1 MDQYVPRDFI
11 SAPAH
16 TDSAPSTPGRSA
28 GKIRIPPLGV
38 IRKPNTSAHREIFGT
53 DDEYEDGRHQDNDPQ
68 RFLDSLDFDPHNM
81 TIPFPSPRKIAGSKR
96 VVSAQN
102 SQRLREQAGWK
113 VGELSRASAI
123 SPVLPTQEVFQS
135 ITATPNLSG
144 GSFEEFRA
152 ECYAQSYIATGGP
165 PLPSIPLSV
174 NAFGVYQPAQ
184 SIPPTFQPCLV
195 VNQPQETWNTTDV
208 EMSDA

>member
-1 MDQYVPRDFI
+1 MDQDVPRDFVP
-11 SAPAH
+11 APAH
-16 TDSAPSTPGRSA
+16 PDSAPSTPSRSA

-38 IRKPNTSAHREIFGT
+38 IRKPNSSAHREIFGT
-53 DDEYEDGRHQDNDPQ
+53 DDEYEDGRRQDNDP
-68 RFLDSLDFDPHNM
+68 LINSSDFDPHDM

-102 SQRLREQAGWK
+102 AQRLREQAGWK
-113 VGELSRASAI
+113 AGESSRASAI
-123 SPVLPTQEVFQS
+123 SPGLPTPEVFQS

-144 GSFEEFRA
+144 GSFEEIRA

-165 PLPSIPLSV
+165 PPPSILLSV
-174 NAFGVYQPAQ
+174 NAFGVYQPAR
-184 SIPPTFQPCLV
+184 SIPPTFQPCV
-195 VNQPQETWNTTDV
+195 VFDQPQETWYTSDV

>member
-1 MDQYVPRDFI
+1 MDQYVPRDFV

-16 TDSAPSTPGRSA
+16 TDSAPSTPDRSA
-28 GKIRIPPLGV
+28 GKIRIPPLSV
-38 IRKPNTSAHREIFGT
+38 IRKPNTYTHREIFGT
-53 DDEYEDGRHQDNDPQ
+53 DDEYEDDRHQDNDPQ

-102 SQRLREQAGWK
+102 AQRLREQAGWK
-113 VGELSRASAI
+113 AGELSRASA
-123 SPVLPTQEVFQS
+123 PTQEVFQS

-165 PLPSIPLSV
+165 PPPSIPLSV

-184 SIPPTFQPCLV
+184 SIPPTFQPCLF
-195 VNQPQETWNTTDV
+195 VNQPQETWNTSDV

>member
-1 MDQYVPRDFI
+1 MDQYVPRDFV

-16 TDSAPSTPGRSA
+16 TDSAPSTPGA
-28 GKIRIPPLGV
+28 GKIRIPPLSV
-38 IRKPNTSAHREIFGT
+38 IRKPNSAHREIFGT
-53 DDEYEDGRHQDNDPQ
+53 DDEYEDARHKDDDSQ
-68 RFLDSLDFDPHNM
+68 RFMDSLNFDPHNM
-81 TIPFPSPRKIAGSKR
+81 NIPFPSPRKIAGSKR
-96 VVSAQN
+96 VVSAQE

-113 VGELSRASAI
+113 AGELGRASAI

-144 GSFEEFRA
+144 GSFEEIRA

-165 PLPSIPLSV
+165 PPPSIPLSV

-195 VNQPQETWNTTDV
+195 VNEPQETWYTSDV